1 MSPTQPDGARW
12 PENGLL
18 DPSLV
23 EAQWARPLS
32 LYVHVPFCRVR
43 CGYCDFNTYTVGFG
57 PGAQIGDY
65 APSVLA
71 EADLAARV
79 LGDAGVS
86 GRLAQTVFFGGG
98 TPTMLDAGELI
109 AILDGLRERIGIAGG
124 AEVTLEANPDTVTR
138 EDLRAFADS
147 GFTRVS
153 FGMQSAV
160 PRILAILDRTH
171 TPTRVPLVV
180 EWAKEAGLS
189 TSVDLIYGTPGES
202 LADWETSVRAAL
214 SYDPDHISAYA
225 LVVEEGTK
233 MGAQVARGELPTPDP
248 DDEAAKYELVDEL
261 LGEAGY
267 AWYEISNFA
276 RASASDR
283 ASGRAST
290 TFEHASRHNL
300 AYWRDWDW
308 WGFGPGA
315 HSHVGRMRWWN
326 VKNPGAYAGRL
337 RAGVSPAAAGEIL
350 GEEERELERVM
361 LGLRTAEG
369 VELDGVPAMA
379 MRDGIVS
386 GLSVCQSLS
395 GRVASLI
402 SDGFIDGV
410 AALDGRAVLT
420 LRGRL
425 LADYVT
431 RELMGY

>member
-1 MSPTQPDGARW
+1 MRW
-12 PENGLL
+12 PDSGSL
-18 DPSLV
+18 DPGLV
-23 EAQWARPLS
+23 EAERGRPLS

-57 PGAQIGDY
+57 PGAQVGDY

-71 EADLAARV
+71 EARLAARV
-79 LGDAGVS
+79 MAEAELPDRA
-86 GRLAQTVFFGGG
+86 AETVFFGGG
-98 TPTMLDAGELI
+98 TPTMLDVAELSE
-109 AILDGLRERIGIAGG
+109 ILAGLRERIGIAAG

-138 EDLRAFADS
+138 GDLRALADA

-160 PRILAILDRTH
+160 PAILATLDRTH
-171 TPTRVPLVV
+171 APKRVPLVV

-308 WGFGPGA
+308 WGLGPGA

-337 RAGVSPAAAGEIL
+337 RAGVSPTAAGEIL

>member
-1 MSPTQPDGARW
+1 M
-12 PENGLL
+12 L

-79 LGDAGVS
+79 LADAGVS

-326 VKNPGAYAGRL
+326 VKDPGAYAGRL

>member
-1 MSPTQPDGARW
+1 VSPAQPEGERWSADGS
-12 PENGLL
+12 L
-18 DPSLV
+18 DPGLV
-23 EAQWARPLS
+23 EADRGRPLS

-57 PGAQIGDY
+57 PGAQVGDY

-71 EADLAARV
+71 EAALASRVMSEAGLPTRQAR
-79 LGDAGVS
+79 
-86 GRLAQTVFFGGG
+86 TVFFGGG
-98 TPTMLDAGELI
+98 TPTMLDVAELTE
-109 AILDGLRERIGIAGG
+109 ILTGLRDRIGIAPG

-138 EDLRAFADS
+138 DGLARLAQA

-160 PRILAILDRTH
+160 PEILAILDRTH
-171 TPTRVPLVV
+171 TPERVPLVV
-180 EWAKEAGLS
+180 ELAKEAGLS

-202 LADWETSVRAAL
+202 LADWEASLRAAL
-214 SYDPDHISAYA
+214 SYETDHISAYA

-248 DDEAAKYELVDEL
+248 DDEAAKYELADDL
-261 LGEAGY
+261 LGGAGY

-276 RASASDR
+276 RVTETDR
-283 ASGRAST
+283 ASGRPST
-290 TFEHASRHNL
+290 FYEHASAHNL

-315 HSHVGRMRWWN
+315 HSHMGRTRWWN

-337 RAGVSPAAAGEIL
+337 NAGQSPAYAGEVL
-350 GEEERELERVM
+350 DADARELERVM
-361 LGLRTAEG
+361 LGVRTSEG
-369 VELDGVPAMA
+369 IEIEGLP
-379 MRDGIVS
+379 
-386 GLSVCQSLS
+386 GLSLPDGARGSSDGRIAALIADGLIDGACALS
-395 GRVASLI
+395 GRV
-402 SDGFIDGV
+402 
-410 AALDGRAVLT
+410 VLT

-431 RELMGY
+431 REIMGY

>member
-1 MSPTQPDGARW
+1 MSPAQPDGQRW
-12 PENGLL
+12 PEDGAL
-18 DPSLV
+18 DPGLV
-23 EAQWARPLS
+23 EAEARRPLS

-57 PGAQIGDY
+57 PGAQVGDY

-71 EADLAARV
+71 EATLAGRVMAEAGLPARE
-79 LGDAGVS
+79 
-86 GRLAQTVFFGGG
+86 AQTVFFGGG
-98 TPTMLDAGELI
+98 TPTMLDTAELTE
-109 AILDGLRERIGIAGG
+109 ILTGLRERIGIAPG

-138 EDLRAFADS
+138 EGLVQLADA

-160 PRILAILDRTH
+160 PAILTTLDRTH
-171 TPTRVPLVV
+171 TPERVPLVV
-180 EWAKEAGLS
+180 QWAKEAGLS

-202 LADWETSVRAAL
+202 LADWETSLRAAL
-214 SYDPDHISAYA
+214 SYETDHISAYA

-248 DDEAAKYELVDEL
+248 DDEAAKYELADAL

-276 RASASDR
+276 RGTDADL
-283 ASGRAST
+283 ASGRPST
-290 TFEHASRHNL
+290 FYEHASAHNL

-308 WGFGPGA
+308 WGLGPGA

-326 VKNPGAYAGRL
+326 VKNPGAYAGRVG
-337 RAGVSPAAAGEIL
+337 AGHSPAYAGEIL
-350 GEEERELERVM
+350 DADARELERIM
-361 LGLRTAEG
+361 LGVRMSEG
-369 VELDGVPAMA
+369 VAIEGLP
-379 MRDGIVS
+379 
-386 GLSVCQSLS
+386 GLSMPDMEGVQSGGRIAALIADGLIDGAAALS
-395 GRVASLI
+395 GRV
-402 SDGFIDGV
+402 
-410 AALDGRAVLT
+410 VLT

-431 RELMGY
+431 REIMGY